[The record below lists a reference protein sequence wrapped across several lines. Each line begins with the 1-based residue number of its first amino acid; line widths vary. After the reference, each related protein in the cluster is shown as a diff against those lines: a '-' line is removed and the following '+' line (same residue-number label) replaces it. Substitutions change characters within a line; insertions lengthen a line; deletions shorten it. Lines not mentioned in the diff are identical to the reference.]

1 MKWETC
7 ELDLIADTTS
17 GGTPTRTK
25 SEYWGGDI
33 PWLKSGEL
41 RDCYINSSEE
51 FITESGLKNSSAK
64 LFAPGTLLLALY
76 GATAGKLGILDFPAT
91 TNQAVCGITPKEG
104 VVHTKY
110 LYYYLLSKRKQIIK
124 DSFGGAQPNISQGYV
139 RKLRVPVPPISVQEH
154 IADTLDKA
162 DSLRRKDQELLQK
175 YDELI
180 QSIFYEMFG
189 NPSANE
195 KGWDMLTIRDLVREV
210 KYGTS
215 SPASEQGAFPY
226 LRMNNITYGGELNLR
241 DLKRIDVSEADYRKY
256 GVQMGDLL
264 FNRTNSKELVGKTTV
279 VDVEEPMVAA
289 GYLIRVRCNEL
300 ANPYFISAYL
310 NSKVGKRILLDMC
323 KSIVGMANIN
333 AQELQNIPIIAPPKA
348 LQDAFADK
356 VLAVKKLRF
365 AAVKNTELSEA
376 LLASQLQHYF

>member
-1 MKWETC
+1 MSWKKYPLGKICDVRDGTHNSPKYVSSGFPLVTSKNIKDGR
-7 ELDLIADTTS
+7 LDVNGASLISAEDFHEINRRSKVDKGDILMPMIGTIGNPVLIEEEPEFAIKNVCLIKRS
-17 GGTPTRTK
+17 SAVVPKYLLYLLNSDLFEQGLLSVSRGGTQK
-25 SEYWGGDI
+25 FISLGDI
-33 PWLKSGEL
+33 RKFEIPL
-41 RDCYINSSEE
+41 
-51 FITESGLKNSSAK
+51 
-64 LFAPGTLLLALY
+64 PPLA
-76 GATAGKLGILDFPAT
+76 
-91 TNQAVCGITPKEG
+91 E
-104 VVHTKY
+104 
-110 LYYYLLSKRKQIIK
+110 
-124 DSFGGAQPNISQGYV
+124 
-139 RKLRVPVPPISVQEH
+139 QER

-162 DSLRRKDQELLQK
+162 DALRRKDQELLQK

-195 KGWDMLTIRDLVREV
+195 KSWDMLTVRDLVREV

-256 GVQMGDLL
+256 GVQMDDLL

-376 LLASQLQHYF
+376 LFASQLQHYF